1 MPDKVRAFI
10 WGAGGFVG
18 GDLLRLVSGH
28 PNFELA
34 GALSATH
41 AGKPIGE
48 VHPSLAG
55 WTDLSFSAPNDWD
68 WSVLKDG
75 RWTVFA
81 ALAHAETMLALP
93 PLLERFDDADVRWV
107 DLSGDFRLKSGAD
120 YAKYYG
126 RAHAA
131 PGLLHRFVYGL
142 PELNR
147 DRIKGVRYVAN
158 PGCFATGAQL
168 AILPVGAA
176 KVAITAMAIDGKTGS
191 SGAGVT
197 PRDTTHH
204 PNRAN
209 NFRAYKVLEHQH
221 TPEILRGFQAA
232 GGSESVEVSFAP
244 QMAPMVRGIF
254 TTAHIFLKEE
264 TSRDAVLG
272 WYERFYDG
280 HPFVRLVDDSPAVAD
295 VWGTNR
301 CDLSVTV
308 QGRRVV
314 VCTAIDNL
322 VKGAGGQ
329 AVQIANLMLSWPETT
344 GLTTP
349 APFPV

>member
-1 MPDKVRAFI
+1 MPDKVRAFV

-18 GDLLRLVSGH
+18 GELLRLVTGH
-28 PNFELA
+28 PNLELS

-41 AGKPIGE
+41 AGKAVGE

-55 WTDLSFSAPNDWD
+55 WTDLSFSAPADWD

-75 RWTVFA
+75 RWAVFA

-93 PLLERFDDADVRWV
+93 PLLERFDGADVRWI
-107 DLSGDFRLKSGAD
+107 DLSGDFRLKSAAE

-126 RAHAA
+126 RDHKAA
-131 PGLLHRFVYGL
+131 ALLKQFVYGL

-147 DRIKGVRYVAN
+147 DHIKGTRLVAN

-168 AILPVGAA
+168 AILPAA
-176 KVAITAMAIDGKTGS
+176 HAKAGITAVAIDGKTGS

-197 PRDTTHH
+197 PRETTHH

-209 NFRAYKVLEHQH
+209 NFRAYKVLDHQH
-221 TPEILRGFQAA
+221 YPEIHGGWLAA
-232 GGSESVEVSFAP
+232 GGKSDVELSFAP

-254 TTAHIFLKEE
+254 TTAHIFLDKP
-264 TSRDAVLG
+264 TPKDTVLG
-272 WYERFYDG
+272 WYEKFYDG
-280 HPFVRLVDDSPAVAD
+280 HPFIRLVDDSPAVAD

-301 CDLSVTV
+301 CDLSVAV
-308 QGRRVV
+308 SGRRVV

-329 AVQIANLMLSWPETT
+329 AVQNANLMFGWPETA

>member
-1 MPDKVRAFI
+1 MSDKVRAFV

-18 GDLLRLVSGH
+18 GELLRLVTGH
-28 PNFELA
+28 PKLELA

-41 AGKPIGE
+41 AGKPVGE

-55 WTDLSFSAPNDWD
+55 WTDLAFSAPADWD

-75 RWTVFA
+75 RWAVFA
-81 ALAHAETMLALP
+81 ALAHAETMVAMP
-93 PLLERFDDADVRWV
+93 PLMERYADADVRWI
-107 DLSGDFRLKSGAD
+107 DLSGDFRLQSPAE
-120 YAKYYG
+120 YATYYG
-126 RAHAA
+126 RKHAS
-131 PGLLHRFVYGL
+131 PGLLGRFVYGL

-147 DRIKGVRYVAN
+147 ERIKGARFVSN

-168 AILPVGAA
+168 AVLPAAAA
-176 KVAITAMAIDGKTGS
+176 KVGIAAVAIDGKTGS

-209 NFRAYKVLEHQH
+209 NFRAYKVLAHQH
-221 TPEILRGFQAA
+221 TPEICQGWQGA
-232 GGSESVEVSFAP
+232 GGSASVDISFAP

-264 TSRDAVLG
+264 AEAGVVRG
-272 WYERFYDG
+272 WYEKYYHG

-301 CDLSVTV
+301 CDVSVTV

-329 AVQIANLMLSWPETT
+329 AVQNANLMFGWPETT